1 MLCRKENA
9 KLGRYLSL
17 KTSSS
22 AKKDPQFS
30 LWSLQFVCQKDYTKA
45 KKLHFTKLL
54 GVVKH
59 RQKKEKP
66 NKFGVKLENGKLAQG
81 FSL

>member
-1 MLCRKENA
+1 MQEGKCQIRQI
-9 KLGRYLSL
+9 R
-17 KTSSS
+17 
-22 AKKDPQFS
+22 
-30 LWSLQFVCQKDYTKA
+30 SLQFVCQKDYTKA
-45 KKLHFTKLL
+45 TKLHFTKLL

-81 FSL
+81 FSP